1 MSTKYPHKPVNMG
14 FVGICCFVLIY
25 GNLFPAFTFFL
36 NCFHVPFRNELVVC
50 METTG
55 LMQCIC

>member
-55 LMQCIC
+55 LKT